1 MSSAAAPSTD
11 PDTAETPLESSV
23 AAPRMDLDTA
33 ETPLEAEEDDW
44 LAAAMLRCSVQR
56 ERVKHSFVHVR
67 LAADWLSHP
76 WHLDLDINDF
86 LQISVNRGNWHGTAD
101 YYNDVDGRGCWKLTF
116 HHSANTS
123 LMKTTVYKQ
132 IQSTCTYLSIESKT
146 SNQWNCMLISKDA

>member
-1 MSSAAAPSTD
+1 MSSAAAPS
-11 PDTAETPLESSV
+11 
-23 AAPRMDLDTA
+23 MDLDAA
-33 ETPLEAEEDDW
+33 ETPLEAEEADW
-44 LAAAMLRCSVQR
+44 LAAAMERCSVQR

-76 WHLDLDINDF
+76 WHLDLDINEF
-86 LQISVNRGNWHGTAD
+86 LQISVNGGNWHGTAD

-116 HHSANTS
+116 HYSANTS

-132 IQSTCTYLSIESKT
+132 IQSTGTYLSIESKT

>member
-1 MSSAAAPSTD
+1 MSSSSAPT
-11 PDTAETPLESSV
+11 
-23 AAPRMDLDTA
+23 MNLDAA
-33 ETPLEAEEDDW
+33 ETPLEAEEADW
-44 LAAAMLRCSVQR
+44 LAAAMLRLSVQR

-76 WHLDLDINDF
+76 WHLDLDINEF
-86 LQISVNRGNWHGTAD
+86 LQISVNGGNWHGTAD

-116 HHSANTS
+116 HYSANTS

-132 IQSTCTYLSIESKT
+132 VQSTCTYLSIESKT